1 MLESICWKSELLPT
15 GSAVGHIVKPL
26 RLYSTERTDIL
37 TSMASLIRRATAI
50 RENLLR
56 QNASDTDAVVPV
68 DEKDR
73 KTPRNSSFPVLIHVV
88 SLVVIAGGALLFVL
102 FSQFGKTGNAT
113 GLDGETAQ
121 EAENLPISIQAST
134 VQEIAET
141 RTEQALASDILET
154 FSFRLAQISSAAA
167 SGEFDTAR
175 ADMQSLRREMA
186 AFGEQ
191 NEPINKL
198 IAAQVSTIEALKT
211 LIAASETL
219 RAEDQERIAAQAVI
233 EYTRSLEARTRL
245 GESLLQAGNV
255 VEAEN
260 SFKAALGQLPALEL
274 AHIRLL
280 ELALAEHELAAS
292 VETSAKSAD

>member
-1 MLESICWKSELLPT
+1 
-15 GSAVGHIVKPL
+15 
-26 RLYSTERTDIL
+26 LYSTARTDIL

-50 RENLLR
+50 REDLLR
-56 QNASDTDAVVPV
+56 ENAPDIDAVVPV
-68 DEKDR
+68 DERDR

-102 FSQFGKTGNAT
+102 FSQFGKAGNAT
-113 GLDGETAQ
+113 GLDGERSL
-121 EAENLPISIQAST
+121 EAVNLPASIQAST

-154 FSFRLAQISSAAA
+154 FSFRLVQISSAAA

-175 ADMQSLRREMA
+175 ADMHSLRREMA

-198 IAAQVSTIEALKT
+198 IAAQVSTIEALET

-219 RAEDQERIAAQAVI
+219 RAEDQERIAAQAVM
-233 EYTRSLEARTRL
+233 EFTRSLEARTRL
-245 GESLLQAGNV
+245 GESMRQAGNV

-260 SFKAALGQLPALEL
+260 SFRAALGQLPALEL

-292 VETSAKSAD
+292 AETEAKLAD